1 MIECLD
7 YEATMRMLA
16 RIFLEAMEMGAVAE
30 RFPRAIFT
38 IGCSSATRSAPQQFD
53 LFANVARLGVAL
65 TGINVASG
73 IHDHASIRD
82 LLRKDGWH
90 YSKGAEDK
98 PAIAITGWVANAV
111 EYAFVI
117 QDGTRTLPRNYL
129 ETPEGLALVAA
140 GSDHGQRC
148 VRRGRRR
155 CGHQST
161 AVGCSA

>member
-73 IHDHASIRD
+73 IQ
-82 LLRKDGWH
+82 
-90 YSKGAEDK
+90 DK